1 MSHSG
6 SPRQGCTSHKSTNK
20 KNPSKVSEDPSDTV
34 IHFYYF
40 ISSSSTGELCSQS
53 IRGNVRRIWRM
64 YPEHVEWSFLDPEY
78 SFVTVGQILWTI
90 FTKQKF
96 AQLRYNKNKLYS
108 LNTPSYVREQMFAQL
123 RTGFRFTRRWMRF
136 CLLLCTCRCMKI
148 TMCCVPHPYS
158 QL

>member
-1 MSHSG
+1 MG
-6 SPRQGCTSHKSTNK
+6 PRDKAVPPTSQQIK
-20 KNPSKVSEDPSDTV
+20 KIPPKWVKNLATLSFNF
-34 IHFYYF
+34 IF
-40 ISSSSTGELCSQS
+40 ISSASTGELCSQPV
-53 IRGNVRRIWRM
+53 RGNVRWIGWM
-64 YPEHVEWSFLDPEY
+64 FSEHVEWSFLDPEY

-136 CLLLCTCRCMKI
+136 CQLLCTCRCMKI